1 MHVAFSYGLLEP
13 CPISRA
19 TCSASS
25 SQNIEMSKMDPPVA
39 IPFKFYIN
47 YGKPTPEDGTMVSV
61 TVSGKTFHFRTS
73 GSFPED
79 RQVIREISR
88 EHSMLMRGA
97 DPGCAPLGNYVDSCE
112 WLQCRI
118 HHLNRLC
125 LHFAAK
131 HNDEWA
137 NTGGFQTTV
146 QPALDFVKGEGGAT
160 PHAAVVMA
168 ASILEGDRSFF
179 L

>member
-1 MHVAFSYGLLEP
+1 
-13 CPISRA
+13 
-19 TCSASS
+19 
-25 SQNIEMSKMDPPVA
+25 
-39 IPFKFYIN
+39 
-47 YGKPTPEDGTMVSV
+47 MVSV
-61 TVSGKTFHFRTS
+61 TISGKTFHFRTS

-118 HHLNRLC
+118 HHLNHLC
-125 LHFAAK
+125 LCFAAK

-146 QPALDFVKGEGGAT
+146 QPVLDFVKGEGGAT
-160 PHAAVVMA
+160 PCAAVVMA
-168 ASILEGDRSFF
+168 ASILDGDRSFF